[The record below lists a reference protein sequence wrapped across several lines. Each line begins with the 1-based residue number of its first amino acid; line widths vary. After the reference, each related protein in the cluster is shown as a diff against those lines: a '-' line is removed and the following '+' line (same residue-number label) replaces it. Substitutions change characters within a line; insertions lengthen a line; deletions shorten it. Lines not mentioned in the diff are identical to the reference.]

1 MKGVHPIFWPDGSA
15 TNPPI
20 KEIGPSIVFEAAF
33 HAEQGVDAHRSRV
46 FGSCAGPIHAEP
58 CRPRTATLGT
68 PKSDTAPK
76 RKTEFTKKRETHSHE
91 RAALARVSASQYRSS
106 A

>member
-1 MKGVHPIFWPDGSA
+1 MKGVHPIFWLDGRA

-20 KEIGPSIVFEAAF
+20 EEIGPSHVFKTAF
-33 HAEQGVDAHRSRV
+33 HAEQGVDVCRSRV
-46 FGSCAGPIHAEP
+46 FGSRAGPIHAEP
-58 CRPRTATLGT
+58 CRLRPQPSERRNRTPPR
-68 PKSDTAPK
+68 